1 MGEQDIDVLLVHHT
15 PNFCYLA
22 GYQSPLSNWYGCMV
36 LPREGEPIAQ
46 VCDIEIP
53 NLLVHGWDNENI
65 YVMDWRTQMD
75 APSQLPNILQER
87 GYGDK
92 RIGVEARLAGCRS
105 SVVLELQA
113 QLPNAKIQDA
123 SHVVLNFRGVKS
135 PAEMECVRQAAS
147 LTDIGMLAGLAEVAP
162 GKTDNDM
169 LAAACDAM
177 ARAGSEYLSIQ
188 PLTYTGAMASLS
200 HVTAKRRA
208 MKAGETVAIELT
220 GVYQRYAAPL
230 FRSAVLGE
238 PSDLIKRLAEY
249 SITCLG
255 LLFENARPGR
265 TIADVARDVTLG
277 LQGRYPP
284 EIPPPSQ
291 PPFYGYSVGIGFP
304 PDWTEHSIFM
314 DERYDRVLE
323 GGMVFHTPMSGRVP
337 GEVGLSFSETLAVTA
352 SGCEAL
358 SKTKREL
365 TVVPV

>member
-1 MGEQDIDVLLVHHT
+1 MSCWYTT
-15 PNFCYLA
+15 PPTSVTWLA
-22 GYQSPLSNWYGCMV
+22 ISHRCRTGTGAWSFQEKGS
-36 LPREGEPIAQ
+36 PIAQ

-208 MKAGETVAIELT
+208 MKAGETVTIELT

-255 LLFENARPGR
+255 LLFENARPGPHHSR
-265 TIADVARDVTLG
+265 CGPRRHPWSSGPLPSRDSSSLPATVLRLLG
-277 LQGRYPP
+277 GDRL
-284 EIPPPSQ
+284 PS
-291 PPFYGYSVGIGFP
+291 GL
-304 PDWTEHSIFM
+304 
-314 DERYDRVLE
+314 DRALH
-323 GGMVFHTPMSGRVP
+323 FHG
-337 GEVGLSFSETLAVTA
+337 
-352 SGCEAL
+352 
-358 SKTKREL
+358 
-365 TVVPV
+365 